1 MGHKFLMSVS
11 TVAVAAAA
19 LVGMAVVAAE
29 GPKQTAVGT
38 KYALSGKVV
47 QADGI
52 GKNGETF
59 ALIYEENGT
68 ASGIGPDHK
77 LHCLGVVQ
85 GAAGMIAEQHGYCI
99 ETDLDGDQV
108 LWKVTPAAH
117 PLGLT
122 AALQAVHEALAGTG
136 KYAGISMTWKSI
148 DKSESTGPMEYSL
161 KVDLTP

>member
-52 GKNGETF
+52 GKNGKRSLSSTRKTERRQASVPITSC
-59 ALIYEENGT
+59 T
-68 ASGIGPDHK
+68 ASGSFKAPR
-77 LHCLGVVQ
+77 
-85 GAAGMIAEQHGYCI
+85 A
-99 ETDLDGDQV
+99 
-108 LWKVTPAAH
+108 
-117 PLGLT
+117 
-122 AALQAVHEALAGTG
+122 
-136 KYAGISMTWKSI
+136 
-148 DKSESTGPMEYSL
+148 
-161 KVDLTP
+161 